1 MSVGQVKGVPD
12 VVHQWWPFGKADA
25 DDIESGIGCFE
36 TVLCQIGQGCF
47 GNLSL
52 LEMRD

>member
-1 MSVGQVKGVPD
+1 MSVGQVKGIPD
-12 VVHQWWPFGKADA
+12 VVNQRGPFGKADA

-36 TVLCQIGQGCF
+36 TVLGQIGQGCF

-52 LEMRD
+52 LELSD